1 MRGVK
6 NDSFPLTF
14 GMTKI
19 RTILS
24 ITNQNKFHMDPE
36 FECKTGDH
44 KSTYR
49 NYVCIFMGSWL
60 REVAKHDVNTRM
72 PLKR

>member
-1 MRGVK
+1 
-6 NDSFPLTF
+6 
-14 GMTKI
+14 
-19 RTILS
+19 
-24 ITNQNKFHMDPE
+24 MDPE

-60 REVAKHDVNTRM
+60 REVAKHDVNTRV